1 MFDRFKKSLFG
12 EDGQPSREETP
23 KAVDRPSPG
32 GFGRR
37 QSPVGAAE
45 QNHPAPPPSA
55 NAGFGRRAT
64 PPGATSQGNAGQ
76 GNAGQGNAGQA
87 NAAPTAAAPAP
98 EIKND
103 VSKDIVDW
111 LMVELRDGRGIH
123 CETMLTVL
131 GALAGF
137 AAQQSVWSATMAA
150 GIMPQQAFTVMRTK
164 SGESFYFNEAVNQ
177 LLASTTKGTPSVWQL
192 VAEVAQAAGAQQ
204 LPDLMG
210 MFKHTSSVLGSD
222 QFGVPRLPQR
232 HMPRYLPRE
241 ALNRFWPKAR
251 ALMEHTK
258 PELWPMWLSIAAAK
272 TIMIMKDACAPELA
286 CTIVMEAAVPMSKVD
301 PATVP
306 KQSQPPANS
315 AAFAPPPKPSASHDA
330 AQPQAQP
337 LSQAQPDA
345 AESRDLTRP
354 ILDWLTKEIA
364 DESGAIHCETAM
376 TVLGA
381 LAGFAAQQAVWAG
394 IETLGT
400 PQQLVFNTAR
410 TQSGETFYLSDMVN
424 DILAGKSAGKGE
436 PPSILAIV
444 AGAAAKAG
452 GRDFP
457 DIKGIFSNAMETMGS
472 QLFGRPRAAAA
483 HMPRILP
490 RDALARYWRAAHG
503 LVEREHPAMQV
514 RWFALAA
521 GSLLIK
527 LQQSCPADIAFALV
541 MEAAV
546 PMSRIDP
553 ATVPK

>member
-12 EDGQPSREETP
+12 EDGQSSGEEAP
-23 KAVDRPSPG
+23 KAVDRPAPSPG

-45 QNHPAPPPSA
+45 HSHSTPPPSA

-64 PPGATSQGNAGQ
+64 PPGATGQGSAGQ
-76 GNAGQGNAGQA
+76 GNAGQGNASQG
-87 NAAPTAAAPAP
+87 NAAPTAAPAP

-131 GALAGF
+131 GSLAGF

-150 GIMPQQAFTVMRTK
+150 GIMPQQAFMVMRTK

-177 LLASTTKGTPSVWQL
+177 LLVSTKEGTASVWQL
-192 VAEVAQAAGAQQ
+192 VGEIAQRAGAQQ
-204 LPDLMG
+204 LPDLMA
-210 MFKHTSSVLGSD
+210 MFKHTSSVIGTE
-222 QFGVPRLPQR
+222 QFGVPRLPQQ

-258 PELWPMWLSIAAAK
+258 VELWPMWLGMAAAR
-272 TIMIMKDACAPELA
+272 TIMVMKDACAPDLA

-306 KQSQPPANS
+306 KQSQPPASS
-315 AAFAPPPKPSASHDA
+315 AAFAPPPQQRPSHDA
-330 AQPQAQP
+330 PPQAKP
-337 LSQAQPDA
+337 GTADL
-345 AESRDLTRP
+345 RDLTVP
-354 ILDWLTKEIA
+354 ILDWLTKEIG
-364 DESGAIHCETAM
+364 DDNGGIHCETAM

-381 LAGFAAQQAVWAG
+381 LAGFAAQQACWAG
-394 IETLGT
+394 IAELGT
-400 PQQLVFNTAR
+400 TQQLVFNTVR
-410 TQSGETFYLSDMVN
+410 TKSGETYYLSNMVN
-424 DILAGKSAGKGE
+424 DVLAGKDHLSF
-436 PPSILAIV
+436 LAIV

-457 DIKGIFSNAMETMGS
+457 DIKGIFTNATETMGS
-472 QLFGRPRAAAA
+472 ALFGRPRAPAG
-483 HMPRILP
+483 HVPRILP
-490 RDALARYWRAAHG
+490 RDAVNRYWRTANG
-503 LVEREHPAMQV
+503 LVEGEHPA
-514 RWFALAA
+514 RKPALFGLAA

-527 LQQSCPADIAFALV
+527 MHQSCPADIAFSLA

>member
-12 EDGQPSREETP
+12 EDGQPSSEETP
-23 KAVDRPSPG
+23 KAVDRPTPPAG

-45 QNHPAPPPSA
+45 HNHPAPPVSA

-64 PPGATSQGNAGQ
+64 PPGARGQ
-76 GNAGQGNAGQA
+76 GQGNAGQA
-87 NAAPTAAAPAP
+87 NATPTTAP

-111 LMVELRDGRGIH
+111 LMVELRDGRGVH

-164 SGESFYFNEAVNQ
+164 SGESFYFNESVNQ
-177 LLASTTKGTPSVWQL
+177 LLVSTREGTASVWQL
-192 VAEVAQAAGAQQ
+192 VGEIAQRAGAQQ
-204 LPDLMG
+204 LPDLMA
-210 MFKHTSSVLGSD
+210 MFKHTSSVIGTD
-222 QFGVPRLPQR
+222 QFGIPRLPQQ

-258 PELWPMWLSIAAAK
+258 PELWPMWLGMAAAR
-272 TIMIMKDACAPELA
+272 TIMVMKDACAPELA

-306 KQSQPPANS
+306 KQSQPPASS
-315 AAFAPPPKPSASHDA
+315 AAFAPPRRPEAPKTGEGAPQQPSASA
-330 AQPQAQP
+330 G
-337 LSQAQPDA
+337 L
-345 AESRDLTRP
+345 RDLTVP
-354 ILDWLTKEIA
+354 ILDWLTKEIG
-364 DESGAIHCETAM
+364 DESGIIHCETAM

-381 LAGFAAQQAVWAG
+381 LAGFAAQQACWAG
-394 IETLGT
+394 IAELGT
-400 PQQLVFNTAR
+400 AQQLVFNTVR
-410 TQSGETFYLSDMVN
+410 VKSGETYYLSNMVN
-424 DILAGKSAGKGE
+424 DVLAGKDHMSF
-436 PPSILAIV
+436 LATV

-457 DIKGIFSNAMETMGS
+457 DIKGIFTNATETMGS
-472 QLFGRPRAAAA
+472 ALFGRPRAPAG
-483 HMPRILP
+483 HVPRILP
-490 RDALARYWRAAHG
+490 RDAVNRYWRTANG
-503 LVEREHPAMQV
+503 LVEREHPA
-514 RWFALAA
+514 RRPALFGLAA

-527 LQQSCPADIAFALV
+527 MHQSCPADIAFSLA